1 MSYIPK
7 PAPRKQGVAETLSKA
22 HQPYR
27 QTSSS
32 ESSDI
37 APTIP
42 SKTSLPGKNLRI
54 HRFKDNSIIRLF
66 PAEAALQGLAASES
80 RRLDDSAIGI
90 HSSSFTSPA
99 LGLAPRPV
107 SAEQNTPAHSSR
119 VSARYRS
126 VSDSHNTSGLT
137 TAAASGLRAA
147 PSQTI
152 QKPPMPGAPSK
163 LVRRRTTSTKS
174 KMEAPARRPIHTSQ
188 SEESRPWVAAETDF
202 IAQTSLRYWT
212 GGQTVDYSMV
222 SRELNRPQKEV
233 RTMLQLMLLEF
244 ALFAHKMHWP
254 LDSET
259 LVKRWAAVEFPDCST
274 LNRRKGSGRRL
285 ADLANIDKCLSI
297 LRCNRSPT
305 HRCPAASVDHLA
317 STNTVGS
324 SEYKSNTGTE
334 STQTVGSKKAERKY
348 AAEFSA
354 SFGKKHDSGVVEKAQ
369 QSLSTSSSTSQSV
382 DDAIEA
388 IAALTFS
395 KLSQSQPDRGSRN
408 TSSSSRKDI
417 NVLSCNSRTQRAHGR
432 RKCST
437 KHIRAV
443 DSEDFNAKSN
453 AVKLSTPTAQ
463 QHVDTKRSSEAVK
476 HVSFGATATII
487 RPRSHT
493 VCSKQSSLNTLATS
507 KTELAKEQV
516 SDRSKETELSPEQ
529 STDTSDF
536 NRLDG
541 DIDMLFFDVTAASRK
556 FIRSF
561 VDRYI
566 GAFFDSFF
574 FRVAHVRI
582 EDSDR
587 LCIPL
592 ERCLDDDISFAD
604 NQFLI
609 DLQKE
614 MLAFNAL
621 DIADEDETSKIID
634 NNSLSNANNSRGN
647 GHASKLKSRLSK
659 ASLHFHI
666 CFSHAIEECKIYKDD
681 ANWQSANA
689 YATSVFNRAIED
701 AHYLVFEGLR
711 GVSGYSSG
719 SGLSAIQYLRTDDM
733 AVRGN
738 RFKREYYMGIV
749 SSHLVTRY
757 VQGSGQQTFMKRVEI
772 SGTNPVPTALD
783 FDDNL
788 SEEELESEF
797 ETPWSDVSI
806 RGELHNLIMELM
818 PYATNAS
825 TMVAMQ
831 RSIEI
836 YNKAIIDY
844 NYSTSGDFAGTFS
857 RTKRTVDIQAVQRNI
872 AELVRGD
879 SQGAISI
886 EAVRKVAQCLAELWF
901 DRLKVGVLRALMM
914 DYGLLPV
921 SLNEIRRWIVEGRSP
936 RGKGFDFALNSRLY
950 NYLKFSRVRMSEAKW
965 LYASAAATLQM
976 IELAMTTL
984 REKDILKHVSIK
996 GYREAFSNHINV
1008 LLLGQADNSS
1018 HHSLQNEPIQSR
1030 TVDNIPLPKLV
1041 LPVNEEEAQPDMENS
1056 FSREHTTSSDLNYV
1070 SVPDFRNS
1078 QPQLEKPKQDNVSS
1092 KVTYPSLLEATLRPS
1107 WQTTPLQAIFAEDVK
1122 QVFSLK
1128 AKTPLLNGTDLGL
1141 GAEARISGLETEVA
1155 QIRQEMRGISEMR
1168 RDINTILDM
1177 LYSRYSEET

>member
-7 PAPRKQGVAETLSKA
+7 PALRKQGAAEPLSKA
-22 HQPYR
+22 RQPYR

-37 APTIP
+37 APSIP
-42 SKTSLPGKNLRI
+42 SEASLPGQNLRI
-54 HRFKDNSIIRLF
+54 HRFKDNSIIRLS
-66 PAEAALQGLAASES
+66 PSEAAPGGLAASGS
-80 RRLDDSAIGI
+80 RRLNDSAIGI

-126 VSDSHNTSGLT
+126 VSDSHSTSGLT
-137 TAAASGLRAA
+137 TAAVAAASGLRAL

-152 QKPPMPGAPSK
+152 QKPPMSGTPSK

-174 KMEAPARRPIHTSQ
+174 KMEEPACRSINTAQ

-222 SRELNRPQKEV
+222 SRELDRPQKEV

-259 LVKRWAAVEFPDCST
+259 LVKSWAAVEFPDCST
-274 LNRRKGSGRRL
+274 LNRKKGSGRRL

-305 HRCPAASVDHLA
+305 HRRPVASVDHLA
-317 STNTVGS
+317 SNNTGGS
-324 SEYKSNTGTE
+324 SEYRSSTGTE
-334 STQTVGSKKAERKY
+334 STQTVSSKKAERKY
-348 AAEFSA
+348 ATEFSA
-354 SFGKKHDSGVVEKAQ
+354 SFGKTHDSGAVEKTQ
-369 QSLSTSSSTSQSV
+369 QSLSTSSNTSQSV

-432 RKCST
+432 RKGST
-437 KHIRAV
+437 KHMRAV
-443 DSEDFNAKSN
+443 DSKDLNAKSN
-453 AVKLSTPTAQ
+453 SLNPPTPTAQ
-463 QHVDTKRSSEAVK
+463 QHADIKRSSEAVK
-476 HVSFGATATII
+476 RVSFGATATII
-487 RPRSHT
+487 RPKTHT
-493 VCSKQSSLNTLATS
+493 VCSKQPSLNTLVTS
-507 KTELAKEQV
+507 KTEFAKKQV
-516 SDRSKETELSPEQ
+516 SDRSKDAELSPEQ

-582 EDSDR
+582 DDSDR

-592 ERCLDDDISFAD
+592 ERCLDDDISLAD

-614 MLAFNAL
+614 MLAFSAL
-621 DIADEDETSKIID
+621 DIADEDETSKIVD
-634 NNSLSNANNSRGN
+634 DNSRGN

-711 GVSGYSSG
+711 GMSGYSSG

-738 RFKREYYMGIV
+738 RFKREYYMGII

-818 PYATNAS
+818 PYATNDS

-836 YNKAIIDY
+836 YNKAII
-844 NYSTSGDFAGTFS
+844 NCSYSTSGDFAGAFS
-857 RTKRTVDIQAVQRNI
+857 RTKRPVDMQAVQRNA

-886 EAVRKVAQCLAELWF
+886 EAVRKAAQCLAELWF

-921 SLNEIRRWIVEGRSP
+921 SLNEVRRWIVEGRSP

-976 IELAMTTL
+976 IELAMTAL
-984 REKDILKHVSIK
+984 QEKDLLRHVSVK
-996 GYREAFSNHINV
+996 GYRETFSNHINA
-1008 LLLGQADNSS
+1008 LLLGKADNSS
-1018 HHSLQNEPIQSR
+1018 HHSPQSEPTQPR
-1030 TVDNIPLPKLV
+1030 TVDSIPLPKPV
-1041 LPVNEEEAQPDMENS
+1041 LPVNEEETPPDIENS
-1056 FSREHTTSSDLNYV
+1056 FSHEHNTSSDLNYV
-1070 SVPDFRNS
+1070 SVPDFRAS
-1078 QPQLEKPKQDNVSS
+1078 QPH
-1092 KVTYPSLLEATLRPS
+1092 
-1107 WQTTPLQAIFAEDVK
+1107 
-1122 QVFSLK
+1122 
-1128 AKTPLLNGTDLGL
+1128 
-1141 GAEARISGLETEVA
+1141 GLETEVA
-1155 QIRQEMRGISEMR
+1155 QIRQEMHGISEMR
-1168 RDINTILDM
+1168 RDINTILGM